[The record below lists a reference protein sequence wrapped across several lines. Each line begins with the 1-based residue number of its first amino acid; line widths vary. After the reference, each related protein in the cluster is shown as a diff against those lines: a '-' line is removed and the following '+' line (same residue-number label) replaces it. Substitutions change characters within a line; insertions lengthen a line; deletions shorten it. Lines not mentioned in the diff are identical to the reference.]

1 VIPKKTWKRDVDI
14 KCKCIVQGQGLST
27 HAFTNV
33 VMPCRLNALM
43 DSPARFAGAE
53 ISIVCRLVAFPGAS
67 RDITWT
73 WVAFGARMYKKLKES

>member
-1 VIPKKTWKRDVDI
+1 MLYEDAGTRQIPLLHIHLALLLTY
-14 KCKCIVQGQGLST
+14 T
-27 HAFTNV
+27 FTNV

-53 ISIVCRLVAFPGAS
+53 MSIVCRLVAFPGAS

-73 WVAFGARMYKKLKES
+73 WVAFGARMYKKLKDN